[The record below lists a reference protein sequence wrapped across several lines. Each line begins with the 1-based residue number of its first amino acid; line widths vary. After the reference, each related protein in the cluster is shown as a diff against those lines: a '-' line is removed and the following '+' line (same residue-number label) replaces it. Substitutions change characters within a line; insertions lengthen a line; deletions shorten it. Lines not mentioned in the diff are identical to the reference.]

1 MDYSKTLWLT
11 FAPANAPVGFGLQS
25 GALGGASLSVFV
37 GLQRQ
42 LHERFSLN
50 CGPRRGR
57 LLDDGWRLR
66 GLASLSRA
74 FAPETGGPH

>member
-1 MDYSKTLWLT
+1 MRCSE
-11 FAPANAPVGFGLQS
+11 PGHRAPV
-25 GALGGASLSVFV
+25 AIYASRGPGRWVV

-66 GLASLSRA
+66 GLASLSRG
-74 FAPETGGPH
+74 FAPQTGGPH